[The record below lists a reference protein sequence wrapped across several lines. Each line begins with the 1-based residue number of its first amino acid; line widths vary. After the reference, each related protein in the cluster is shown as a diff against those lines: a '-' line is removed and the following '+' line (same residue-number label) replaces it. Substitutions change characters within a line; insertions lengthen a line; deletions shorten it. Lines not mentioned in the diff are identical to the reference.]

1 MKKCFVLILAM
12 LILLSACAKELP
24 ENEAS
29 KPLEGISENEIVF
42 PAAEPI
48 VYSSEDILEDGPYN
62 NEIVYYSIHPFEL
75 IREIIPR
82 DPNAEF
88 SEDGYIGDNILYY
101 YDEEILRTPE
111 YFMMEPPGVSD
122 VSLGRVQWLDGET
135 AMIDGRFVFDTKTKE
150 KHEFNPYWENTLNY
164 ALNKNKDKLAVSF
177 LDYEDEKSVYRLSLY
192 DFATGEW
199 ETLFEGENE
208 QTYYFGAKLIWR
220 NDNEII
226 FSAGI
231 KREMGTTLAPEE
243 LDLYS
248 FNLDNRKCKLLMK
261 GADLICNTGSF
272 AKDRIFCSKY
282 IFDEYDFVQWEIW
295 VYDFKKDS
303 ASRIYESGV
312 NKFFWF
318 PQRGLFGFY
327 NRDEKSVDLHCD
339 ETDALLGKIDLTDV
353 MQNSDSDPILD
364 IDDNYIKIQVIG
376 EKNGRTL
383 SPYKVNISDL
393 RERNYFFIDHLY
405 IGYTELGEFYNRTHC
420 ENVYGEFLTQDG
432 FDVYS
437 QDGFLFRSTEAK
449 IGDMPDLDHSINW
462 EDAELLE
469 SFASRKE
476 DYESVFELPVM
487 LSEKAYNIF
496 YPYYNGYIDFGDGAL
511 VTNAKH
517 NVLPRK
523 VEKTTANESD
533 LKIIRKE
540 LAKDGITKAPINV
553 TEGMVCDLDGDGT
566 DERVIFANS
575 SDDKIIA
582 DADSG
587 NYTMAFIVR
596 ENGVELLYKETSR
609 YGETIP
615 NLETWE
621 NWIDHF
627 VGGVGCAGIY
637 DLNGDGKFE
646 ICMELGM
653 YEHGRYMVFSESE
666 DGKYTLVLNSECGT

>member
-1 MKKCFVLILAM
+1 MKKYFVL
-12 LILLSACAKELP
+12 LIVLLMALSGCAKKTQIELP
-24 ENEAS
+24 E
-29 KPLEGISENEIVF
+29 PTVENEKNEKSEIEMSA
-42 PAAEPI
+42 PEPI
-48 VYSSEDILEDGPYN
+48 IYSAKDILEDDTSRTA
-62 NEIVYYSIHPFEL
+62 IDYYSMDPFGY
-75 IREIIPR
+75 IREIIPQN
-82 DPNAEF
+82 PYAED

-101 YDEEILRTPE
+101 YDEEILRTPV
-111 YFMMEPPGVSD
+111 YFMMEPHGVSD

-135 AMIDGRFVFDTKTKE
+135 AMIDGRFIFNKE
-150 KHEFNPYWENTLNY
+150 TLEKEEFNPNWENMLNY
-164 ALNKNKDKLAVSF
+164 ALNKNKDKLVVSSMDDDKT
-177 LDYEDEKSVYRLSLY
+177 LYRLTLY
-192 DFATGEW
+192 DFESGEW
-199 ETLFEGENE
+199 KILFEGKSDRI
-208 QTYYFGAKLIWR
+208 YYFNATLLWK

-231 KREMGTTLAPEE
+231 DRKRPDALFEDE
-243 LDLYS
+243 LDIYII
-248 FNLDNRKCKLLMK
+248 NIDTYEYKLLAEK
-261 GADLICNTGSF
+261 AYLLCKTGSF
-272 AKDRIFCSKY
+272 VDDKVFYSRDIAEEDGSVY
-282 IFDEYDFVQWEIW
+282 SEIW
-295 VYDFKKDS
+295 VYDFKAES
-303 ASRIYESGV
+303 ELRINEGGIS
-312 NKFFWF
+312 NQFRLPK
-318 PQRGLFGFY
+318 RGLFGFY
-327 NRDEKSVDLHCD
+327 KKDERCIKLYCD
-339 ETDALLGKIDLTDV
+339 ESYALLGKIDISSVVLNDDALIAV
-353 MQNSDSDPILD
+353 VAGVDYIRFSVNDRQNESS
-364 IDDNYIKIQVIG
+364 KH
-376 EKNGRTL
+376 
-383 SPYKVNISDL
+383 YKVNISDL

-405 IGYTELGEFYNRTHC
+405 IGYTELGEFYNRTHS

-437 QDGFLFRSTEAK
+437 QDGFLSRSTEAK

-487 LSEKAYNIF
+487 LSEKAYNIL

-523 VEKTTANESD
+523 VEKTTADESD
-533 LKIIRKE
+533 LEIIRKE

-596 ENGVELLYKETSR
+596 ENGVELLYKEISR

-615 NLETWE
+615 DSETWE
-621 NWIDHF
+621 NYFDHR
-627 VGGVGCAGIY
+627 VNHSSCAGIY

-653 YEHGRYMVFSESE
+653 YAHGRYMVFSESE
-666 DGKYTLVLNSECGT
+666 DGKYTLVLNSECGN